1 MLNIISNHGNTNE
14 DNMSYHHLRPT
25 RMALIK
31 KQELV
36 RIWRNWTLIADGNV
50 KCKIS
55 VTLEN
60 NLAVLQNAKH
70 RVIL

>member
-36 RIWRNWTLIADGNV
+36 RIWRNWTLI

-60 NLAVLQNAKH
+60 NLAILQNAKH

>member
-1 MLNIISNHGNTNE
+1 MLNIISDHRNRNE
-14 DNMSYHHLRPT
+14 DNMRYHLRPS

-36 RIWRNWTLIADGNV
+36 MIWRNWTLTADRNI

-60 NLAVLQNAKH
+60 NLTVHQNAKY
-70 RVIL
+70 RIIL

>member
-14 DNMSYHHLRPT
+14 DNMSYHLRPT
-25 RMALIK
+25 RLALIK

-60 NLAVLQNAKH
+60 NLAILQNAKY